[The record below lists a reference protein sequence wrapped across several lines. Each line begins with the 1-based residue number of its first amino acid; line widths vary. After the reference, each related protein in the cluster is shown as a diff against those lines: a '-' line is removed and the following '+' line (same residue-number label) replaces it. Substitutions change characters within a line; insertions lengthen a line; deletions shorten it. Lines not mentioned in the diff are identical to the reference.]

1 VKHIV
6 PIFCVFI
13 ALLLAI
19 GSVNISVFANVDGQY
34 YYEHD
39 YLAYEEHGEVRTEY
53 DVLPQESI
61 IGIIPFNSVEVGTF
75 DEFRDALRENSP
87 GSITT
92 TIVLTDNITMPYAP
106 TELIGVNGGPTDWR
120 IRQDRHITITSQEG
134 SRHTIYM
141 AAPND
146 NNAPALRVFN
156 GGTLTL
162 DNVILQHQSG
172 NNARAGIIA
181 SGGGRNTVSL
191 VNAAISGFT
200 NAAIYTFGEGA
211 ALGTEINVDADSI
224 IEHNSRANNGG
235 GIHVGLRSTLYLH
248 GTVRHN
254 HVRDSGGQGG
264 GIATATAPASA
275 VNATINILPGALV
288 HNNDAGAQG
297 NGGGIRLAAASTLNM
312 SGGEIHTN
320 NAGSSAN
327 GGGVRLD
334 NSTFFMTGGQIRNN
348 NAANGGG
355 VYAAAGSAV
364 TLSGTLVENE
374 MYEAEIFSNNAVN
387 HGFDGAAPISGQGGG
402 VRLTNSN
409 LTINAG
415 AVIRN
420 NNAMSGAGISTS
432 PGASTAIVTLNAGG
446 QVINNDSEAQGAGAR
461 FMGDT
466 TFHMHGGSMSG
477 NSAGTAGGAIH
488 MGGTTIVNMNNDI
501 VEMTGNDALEGGA
514 VFVVNETTFNM
525 RAGATIHEN
534 NARGGGAIFVAGG
547 GTLDIQDGI
556 IRGNT
561 ADAYDVTS
569 EQLEVGVAIGGGG
582 IFVANGGNMNIS
594 GDSRISNNRALFSP
608 GGGIRLISAADAN
621 IGPDVVINNN
631 IAGQTGGGLHVGGN
645 TAFYMDGSRVYEN
658 RAYGVD
664 GGGGVMV
671 GPDASLIMQSGSV
684 IRDNVAVAGGGGG
697 IHMSGTLTMHGG
709 EIYDNNAAGNGGGVL
724 FILVD
729 DAAARSGTF
738 DMLGGTI
745 RDNTATSGGGV
756 HVTTS
761 RGHTANFNIS
771 GSSSITGNTARSL
784 GGGVNLNAG
793 GISAEGG
800 MTAGTTILTMEDD
813 AVIGGNSAAQSGG
826 GIHLF
831 NNELGSASITIST
844 NPSGGIIG
852 NIADTTGGGIHLA
865 GRGTSA
871 LTMHNGII
879 SNNHA
884 GSAHSGGGVM
894 VWGEG
899 DFRMYGGTIS
909 GNTAGR
915 VGGGVALAGSEGH
928 NSRFHMQGNSVIT
941 ANTAQIGGGIGITS
955 VSGNNDIRDALIQRL
970 TIIGDGTSVMGN
982 IAPSQEPNTWLREE
996 TILQIDPQFAEDAG
1010 AILRVNPFNNRDI
1023 MSEALM
1029 ELQVRNHFLAN
1040 DGLSGQG
1047 FFPGHALAGVY
1058 RADETIYNNAYDGS
1072 HRLWSFDGWRFY
1084 DAVYED
1090 SGRRRVFPTTHPPQ
1104 TGPDNDDRMRLGL
1117 TIPNTFEVIAEA
1129 TWRVYAP
1136 RLLPNSISCNQFSII
1151 SIPAPHQFFTEYR
1164 LLDVD
1169 ENDLPYQYWTTSTSF
1184 TGLDSDTQYMVVV
1197 RFVPI
1202 GYPYNTN
1209 THTIV
1214 GPTPD
1219 EYLLVRTNAIITFD
1233 INGGDTLEPSDQCH
1247 PRGGRVTYP
1256 HPLYAVPARDGYEFG
1271 GWRGQNGVIWNFA
1284 DDPVLGNMTL
1294 IAYWYPLHTIIFTS
1308 ANIEQGTIA
1317 GGTPNVTRFLLGG
1330 EYVGAPP
1337 EISPVEGWTFSHWTS
1352 SRGGYFNNIELAEYE
1367 VVGDTT
1373 FTAHFSESAI
1383 YRRITGYVWYDG
1395 WNVFNQVPATVRLYN
1410 ASDSALVA
1418 QTTALVFANNGR
1430 FEFAYV
1436 DSAGTY
1442 YMIIH
1447 KQNHTGVIVQN
1458 ITFDRTAFLVGGSAN
1473 PALISNI
1480 DYAFT
1485 SRFIL
1490 FAGNMDAIYDDEIN
1504 TLDWS
1509 LLINSMFQT
1518 HAQALAQDLNDD
1530 EEINVLDQ
1538 SLLLNNFL
1546 QTGRNVQHS
1555 ALALAP

>member
-1 VKHIV
+1 LTV
-6 PIFCVFI
+6 
-13 ALLLAI
+13 
-19 GSVNISVFANVDGQY
+19 GSVNISVFANVDGQH
-34 YYEHD
+34 YYEHG
-39 YLAYEEHGEVRTEY
+39 YLAYEEHEEVSTEY
-53 DVLPQESI
+53 DVLPQASI
-61 IGIIPFNSVEVGTF
+61 IGIMPFNIVEVGTF
-75 DEFRDALRENSP
+75 DELRDALRANSP

-106 TELIGVNGGPTDWR
+106 TELVGVNGGPTDWR
-120 IRQDRHITITSQEG
+120 IRQDRHITITSQSG

-162 DNVILQHQSG
+162 DNVILQHQLG

-181 SGGGRNTVSL
+181 SGGGRNTVNL
-191 VNAAISGFT
+191 INTTISGFT

-211 ALGTEINVDADSI
+211 ALGTEINVDAGSI

-264 GIATATAPASA
+264 GIATAPTPAA

-288 HNNDAGAQG
+288 HNNNAGTQG
-297 NGGGIRLAAASTLNM
+297 NGGGIRVAAASTLNM

-364 TLSGTLVENE
+364 TLSGTLVEYE

-387 HGFDGAAPISGQGGG
+387 HGFDGVAPISGQGGG

-409 LTINAG
+409 LTINDG

-432 PGASTAIVTLNAGG
+432 PGASIAIVTLNAGG

-488 MGGTTIVNMNNDI
+488 MGGTTIVNMNNDT
-501 VEMTGNDALEGGA
+501 VEMTGNSALDGGA
-514 VFVVNETTFNM
+514 VFVGGGTTFNM

-534 NARGGGAIFVAGG
+534 NARGGGAIFVVGG
-547 GTLDIQDGI
+547 GTLDIQNGI
-556 IRGNT
+556 IRNNT

-569 EQLEVGVAIGGGG
+569 EQLEAGVAIGGGG
-582 IFVANGGNMNIS
+582 IFVANGGNMSIS
-594 GDSRISNNRALFSP
+594 GNSRISNNRALFSP
-608 GGGIRLISAADAN
+608 GGGIRLISAASAG
-621 IGPDVVINNN
+621 IGPDVLINNN
-631 IAGQTGGGLHVGGN
+631 IAGQTGGGLNVGGTTVFHMN
-645 TAFYMDGSRVYEN
+645 GSSVYEN

-671 GPDASLIMQSGSV
+671 GPDASLIIQSGSV
-684 IRDNVAVAGGGGG
+684 IRDNIAVAGGGGG
-697 IHMSGTLTMHGG
+697 IHANGILTMHGG

-729 DAAARSGTF
+729 DAPARIRTF
-738 DMLGGTI
+738 DILGGTI
-745 RDNTATSGGGV
+745 RGNTATSGGGV

-761 RGHTANFNIS
+761 RGHTANLNIS

-793 GISAEGG
+793 GISAEGTI
-800 MTAGTTILTMEDD
+800 TAGTTILTMEDD
-813 AVIGGNSAAQSGG
+813 AVIDGNSAAQSGG

-831 NNELGSASITIST
+831 NNELGAASITIST

-852 NIADTTGGGIHLA
+852 NTAGTTGGGIHLA
-865 GRGTSA
+865 GRGISA
-871 LTMHNGII
+871 LTMHSGVIA
-879 SNNHA
+879 NNNA

-899 DFRMYGGTIS
+899 NFRMYGGTIS

-928 NSRFHMQGNSVIT
+928 NSRFHMQGSSTIT

-955 VSGNNDIRDALIQRL
+955 VSGNNDIRAALLQRL
-970 TIIGDGTSVMGN
+970 TIIGDDTTVMGN
-982 IAPSQEPNTWLREE
+982 IAPLQEPNTWLREE
-996 TILQIDPQFAEDAG
+996 TRHVIDPEFAEDAG
-1010 AILRVNPFNNRDI
+1010 AGLRVNPFNNRDI

-1029 ELQVRNHFLAN
+1029 ELRVRNHFLAN
-1040 DGLSGQG
+1040 DALSGQG
-1047 FFPGHALAGVY
+1047 FFPGHAIEGVY
-1058 RADETIYNNAYDGS
+1058 RAYETVANNAYDGS

-1084 DAVYED
+1084 DVAYED
-1090 SGRRRVFPTTHPPQ
+1090 ADRRRVFPTTHLPQ
-1104 TGPDNDDRMRLGL
+1104 TGPDNDDRIRLGL
-1117 TIPNTFEVIAEA
+1117 TIPNTFEAIAEA
-1129 TWRVYAP
+1129 MWRVYAP
-1136 RLLPNSISCNQFSII
+1136 RLLPNSVSCNQFSII
-1151 SIPAPHQFFTEYR
+1151 PIPAPHQFFTEYR

-1169 ENDLPYQYWTTSTSF
+1169 GNELPYQYWTTNTSF
-1184 TGLDSDTQYMVVV
+1184 TGLDSDTQHMVVV
-1197 RFVPI
+1197 RFAPI
-1202 GYPYNTN
+1202 SYPYNAN
-1209 THTIV
+1209 AHTIV
-1214 GPTPD
+1214 GPTVG
-1219 EYLLVRTNAIITFD
+1219 EYLLVRTNAVITFD
-1233 INGGDTLEPSDQCH
+1233 INDGDTIEPSDQCH

-1256 HPLYAVPARDGYEFG
+1256 HPLYPIPTRDGYEFG
-1271 GWRGQNGVIWNFA
+1271 GWRGSNGVVWNFA

-1294 IAYWYPLHTIIFTS
+1294 TAHWYALRVIIFTS
-1308 ANIEQGTIA
+1308 ANIEQGTIV
-1317 GGTPNVTRFLLGG
+1317 GGDPNVTRFKLDG

-1337 EISPVEGWTFSHWTS
+1337 TISPVEGWVFSHWTS

-1373 FTAHFSESAI
+1373 FTAHFSETAI
-1383 YRRITGYVWYDG
+1383 YRRISGYVWYDG
-1395 WNVFNQVPATVRLYN
+1395 WNIFNQVPATVRLYN
-1410 ASDSALVA
+1410 ATDSTFVA
-1418 QTTALVFANNGR
+1418 QTTASVFENDGR
-1430 FEFAYV
+1430 FEFTDI
-1436 DSAGTY
+1436 DSAGIY
-1442 YMIIH
+1442 YMVIH
-1447 KQNHTGVIVQN
+1447 KRNHTSVIVQN
-1458 ITFDRTAFLVGGSAN
+1458 IAFDRTAFIAGGSNN
-1473 PALISNI
+1473 PALIPNI
-1480 DYAFT
+1480 AYANVLGT
-1485 SRFIL
+1485 RFL
-1490 FAGNMDAIYDDEIN
+1490 LAAGNMDAIPDDVIN
-1504 TLDWS
+1504 TLDWT
-1509 LLINSMFQT
+1509 LLENSMFRT
-1518 HAQALAQDLNDD
+1518 HVEDLAQDLNDD
-1530 EEINVLDQ
+1530 GYINVADQ
-1538 SLLLNNFL
+1538 VLLLNNFL
-1546 QTGRNVQHS
+1546 LTDIVVQHNT
-1555 ALALAP
+1555 LTLVP